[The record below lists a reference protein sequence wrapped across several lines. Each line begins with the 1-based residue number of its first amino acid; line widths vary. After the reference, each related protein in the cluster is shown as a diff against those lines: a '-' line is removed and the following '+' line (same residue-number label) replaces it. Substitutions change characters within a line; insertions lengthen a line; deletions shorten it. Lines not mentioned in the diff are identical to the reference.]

1 MRTLIEKVNTL
12 QQCCY
17 ALRCTS
23 LIEHEVDSAIEY
35 NDDDA
40 NWDLMITAGRES
52 KQIIQALLCQRDE
65 LILVI
70 NQCLNKSN
78 TSSSLVELIPEN
90 CNLHTIDVLHQDLL
104 PPCSVKF
111 HSTQTPN
118 TAEKLCTELGTSLV
132 YLLPRDYGEMR
143 NPIVEDEKCE
153 VWTVTGNPA
162 LWPLFIDLDGTCF
175 AVEIRKVGSHYV
187 FFAEC
192 SEK

>member
-1 MRTLIEKVNTL
+1 MRTLIEIVNTL

-23 LIEHEVDSAIEY
+23 LIEHEAESAIEY
-35 NDDDA
+35 NEDDA
-40 NWDLMITAGRES
+40 SWDLMITAVRES
-52 KQIIQALLCQRDE
+52 KQITQTLLFQRDE
-65 LILVI
+65 LILAI
-70 NQCLNKSN
+70 NRCLNESN
-78 TSSSLVELIPEN
+78 TSPLIELIPESN
-90 CNLHTIDVLHQDLL
+90 NLHSIDVLHQDLL
-104 PPCSVKF
+104 PPCEVQF
-111 HSTQTPN
+111 HSIQTPN
-118 TAEKLCTELGTSLV
+118 AVEKLCTELDTSLV
-132 YLLPRDYGEMR
+132 YLLSRDYGEMC

>member
-1 MRTLIEKVNTL
+1 MRTLIETVNTL

-23 LIEHEVDSAIEY
+23 LIEHEADSAIEY

-52 KQIIQALLCQRDE
+52 KQIIQTLLFQRDE
-65 LILVI
+65 LILAI
-70 NQCLNKSN
+70 NRCLNESN
-78 TSSSLVELIPEN
+78 TSPLVELIPESN
-90 CNLHTIDVLHQDLL
+90 NLHSIDVLHQDLL
-104 PPCSVKF
+104 PPCAVKF
-111 HSTQTPN
+111 HSIQTPN
-118 TAEKLCTELGTSLV
+118 TVEDLCTELDTSLV
-132 YLLPRDYGEMR
+132 YLLSRDYGEMK
-143 NPIVEDEKCE
+143 NPIVEEEKCE

>member
-1 MRTLIEKVNTL
+1 MRTLIETVNTL

-23 LIEHEVDSAIEY
+23 LIEHEADSAIEY

-40 NWDLMITAGRES
+40 SWDLMISAGRES
-52 KQIIQALLCQRDE
+52 KQIIQTLLCQRDE
-65 LILVI
+65 LILSI
-70 NQCLNKSN
+70 NRCLNESN
-78 TSSSLVELIPEN
+78 ASSLVELIPEIN
-90 CNLHTIDVLHQDLL
+90 NLHRIDVLHQDMI
-104 PPCSVKF
+104 PPCAVHFYSI
-111 HSTQTPN
+111 QTPN
-118 TAEKLCTELGTSLV
+118 TAEKLCTELDTSLV
-132 YLLPRDYGEMR
+132 YLLSRDYGEMK

-153 VWTVTGNPA
+153 VWTVTGDPA

-175 AVEIRKVGSHYV
+175 ALKTRKVGNHYV